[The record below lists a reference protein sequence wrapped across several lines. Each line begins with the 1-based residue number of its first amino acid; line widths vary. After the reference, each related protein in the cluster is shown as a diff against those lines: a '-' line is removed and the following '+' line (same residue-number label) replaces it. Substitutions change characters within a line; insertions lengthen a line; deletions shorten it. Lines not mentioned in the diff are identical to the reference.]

1 MHVTSNLLPVG
12 YSNLIDRMRYL
23 VHEVYKLTYF
33 ILKSSKLLQKMCQLV
48 SLPSTIVT
56 ESMDNGLHWLQKNTK
71 QITKNKV
78 VDLKAVRVSNSTNSE

>member
-1 MHVTSNLLPVG
+1 
-12 YSNLIDRMRYL
+12 MRYL
-23 VHEVYKLTYF
+23 AHEVYKVTYF

-56 ESMDNGLHWLQKNTK
+56 ESMDNGLHRLPKKKNPK

-78 VDLKAVRVSNSTNSE
+78 VDLQAVRVSSSANNEW

>member
-1 MHVTSNLLPVG
+1 
-12 YSNLIDRMRYL
+12 MRYL
-23 VHEVYKLTYF
+23 AHEVYKVTYF

-56 ESMDNGLHWLQKNTK
+56 ESMDNGLHRLPKKKPK

-78 VDLKAVRVSNSTNSE
+78 VDLQAVRVSSSANKEW

>member
-23 VHEVYKLTYF
+23 AHEVYKVTYF

-56 ESMDNGLHWLQKNTK
+56 ESMDNGLHRLPKKKNP
-71 QITKNKV
+71 NK
-78 VDLKAVRVSNSTNSE
+78 